1 MWKAAMSD
9 KFKVFALPASYLKRL
24 FVNCTY
30 FESGFSRNSFEL
42 YIDLCFKDKALA
54 AHVQ

>member
-1 MWKAAMSD
+1 MSD
-9 KFKVFALPASYLKRL
+9 KFKVFALPANYLKRL

-30 FESGFSRNSFEL
+30 FGSGFSRNSFEL